1 MDRIRS
7 LQLIALKN
15 ILIEADEDYRWRQI
29 ARWYSKT
36 FATPLH
42 EVDDLPRIDVLQHY
56 IEDKYED
63 IDEAALSHEVEKL
76 LNIEDET
83 KQAIVKS
90 QEDAAM
96 DALEN
101 EIKQSKNK
109 PNSKQVAIEKP
120 NKIQLPQE
128 VLDSL
133 ATLGTSITDIE
144 KAVQEDK
151 IEFPDL

>member
-15 ILIEADEDYRWRQI
+15 ILIEVDEDYRWRQI

-63 IDEAALSHEVEKL
+63 IEEAALSHEVEKL